1 MIRRPPRSTRTDTL
15 FPYPWLFRSLCDL
28 SFAGPP
34 AANCNAGGGGG
45 MNARAHLLAEATKR
59 ILLTD
64 GAFGTEIQSY
74 RLDEAAYAGAL
85 GLAKDQKGNNDI
97 LALTQPQIVEEIT
110 MRYLEDRKST
120 RLNS

>member
-1 MIRRPPRSTRTDTL
+1 
-15 FPYPWLFRSLCDL
+15 
-28 SFAGPP
+28 
-34 AANCNAGGGGG
+34 

-85 GLAKDQKGNNDI
+85 GLAKDQTGNNDI

-110 MRYLEDRKST
+110 MRRSEEHTSELQSLMRIPSVVFCLKKITKLQVS
-120 RLNS
+120 